1 VYLYT
6 IVVLGRIMR
15 HKLVNLCEESFQIA
29 SSHKNFSKWLRITLL
44 KDANVGEKLYE
55 YECQKCY
62 NITIHPRDPVKG
74 VRRMLFEACKDCKD
88 SFSDIIAV
96 IE

>member
-1 VYLYT
+1 
-6 IVVLGRIMR
+6 MR

-55 YECQKCY
+55 YECEKCY
-62 NITIHPRDPVKG
+62 KLSIHLRDPIKG
-74 VRRMLFEACKDCKD
+74 VRRMLFEVCEDSCKGA
-88 SFSDIIAV
+88 FSEIVAV
-96 IE
+96 VE